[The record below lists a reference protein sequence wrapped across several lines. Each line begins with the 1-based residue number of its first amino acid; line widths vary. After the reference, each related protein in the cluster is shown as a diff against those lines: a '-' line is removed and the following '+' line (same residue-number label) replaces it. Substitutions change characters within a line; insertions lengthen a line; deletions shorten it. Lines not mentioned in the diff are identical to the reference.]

1 VTQLR
6 ENIMNNV
13 ECSVNTLVRG
23 IMYNS
28 VDILVYNA
36 VDRFVEDAVHH
47 LVEDLVYGL
56 VNHSIKR
63 KYNE

>member
-1 VTQLR
+1 
-6 ENIMNNV
+6 MNNV
-13 ECSVNTLVRG
+13 QYSVNTLVRG
-23 IMYNS
+23 IMCNS

-47 LVEDLVYGL
+47 LVEDLVYDL